1 MFLVPCKNYLVGQ
14 KPKLKENWSLLIT
27 TKLAQKRTQAKRGQ
41 GKGGSEVIEMLN
53 VHLAR
58 AALPPVEGEA

>member
-1 MFLVPCKNYLVGQ
+1 M
-14 KPKLKENWSLLIT
+14 KENWSLLKT
-27 TKLAQKRTQAKRGQ
+27 TKLVQKRTQAKRAQ

-58 AALPPVEGEA
+58 AALPPVEGVA